1 MIACFVF
8 VMMRRPPRSTRTD
21 TLFPYTSLFRSCS
34 AGGGTDLGARLL
46 AADLEKELG
55 TSVVVENRTGAG
67 SQIGLTVLANSD
79 PDGYTI
85 GAVNTPAMDTI
96 ILSPERDPAFSIDS
110 FDYVI
115 NHVAEPLIIAV
126 RKDSPY
132 APLADPAEAAR
143 NR

>member
-55 TSVVVENRTGAG
+55 TSIVVENRTGAG
-67 SQIGLTVLANSD
+67 SQIGLTVLANSE

-85 GAVNTPAMDTI
+85 GAVNSPAMDTTV
-96 ILSPERDPAFSIDS
+96 LSPERGPAFTIDS
-110 FDYVI
+110 FDYVM
-115 NHVAEPLIIAV
+115 NHMAEPLIIHV
-126 RKDSPY
+126 RQARPY
-132 APLADPAEAAR
+132 PTPPDPVAHT
-143 NR
+143 